1 MHRVGIG
8 SDQCL
13 VGSAPKERLSA
24 GLCCETKNS
33 INQQVQLPR
42 KGKWWKSCKLVVS
55 LFKALFFRM
64 RAKTS
69 DFLKVLNRAKIEDE
83 SVKKK
88 ISHQWGNK
96 S

>member
-1 MHRVGIG
+1 MV
-8 SDQCL
+8 
-13 VGSAPKERLSA
+13 SALLAVHQER
-24 GLCCETKNS
+24 GCCMVFAVDPQYELLKDTGDDMPNT
-33 INQQVQLPR
+33 II
-42 KGKWWKSCKLVVS
+42 W
-55 LFKALFFRM
+55 FTAFIFRM

-83 SVKKK
+83 SAKKK

>member
-1 MHRVGIG
+1 MPCRRCTQKEVVGTVFAVDPHCSTIIAVH
-8 SDQCL
+8 CIKYKTL
-13 VGSAPKERLSA
+13 KTLKI
-24 GLCCETKNS
+24 THK
-33 INQQVQLPR
+33 
-42 KGKWWKSCKLVVS
+42 KSCIWFTVPI
-55 LFKALFFRM
+55 FRM

-83 SVKKK
+83 SAKKK

>member
-1 MHRVGIG
+1 MH
-8 SDQCL
+8 
-13 VGSAPKERLSA
+13 KM
-24 GLCCETKNS
+24 THK
-33 INQQVQLPR
+33 
-42 KGKWWKSCKLVVS
+42 VVKVFVI
-55 LFKALFFRM
+55 LFRALFFRM

-83 SVKKK
+83 SAKKK